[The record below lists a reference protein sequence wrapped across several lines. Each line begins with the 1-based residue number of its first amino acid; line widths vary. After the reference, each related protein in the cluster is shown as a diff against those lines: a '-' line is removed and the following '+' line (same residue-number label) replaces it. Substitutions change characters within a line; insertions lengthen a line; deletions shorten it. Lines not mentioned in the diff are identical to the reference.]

1 MTIGYWNRRQ
11 FLGTTLTA
19 SVVAIGARAAP
30 AFGSTS
36 TIHRFLLVQST
47 ALPIDAA
54 YVESDLKRNLERM
67 LQIIEQHASPNDWMA
82 FDDAPL
88 TGHVTAALPATTFSL
103 SDSDLQTLAIVAT
116 RKKSWISFGAIRRE
130 RDSIIAISPQ
140 GKIHEWAMPSR
151 YAPLPLEAEIVEPN
165 NTLPIVELDSHQ
177 LALLP
182 VDAKETTL
190 AQCAERG
197 INIVITMGS
206 GPQCAL
212 ASRHSLSPSLLMH
225 VQAASPWQPPGCHA
239 EGISRSRAVN
249 GGGEVIAECLSAD
262 EQVLA
267 LDRRSRNTAVLNF

>member
-1 MTIGYWNRRQ
+1 MTIGHWNRRQ

-19 SVVAIGARAAP
+19 SVVAVGARAAP

-54 YVESDLKRNLERM
+54 HIESDLKRNLERM
-67 LQIIEQHASPNDWMA
+67 LQIIEQHASPNDWIA

-88 TGHVTAALPATTFSL
+88 TGHMTTSLPATKL
-103 SDSDLQTLAIVAT
+103 GLADSDLQSFESAAT
-116 RKKSWISFGAIRRE
+116 RNKSWISFGAIRRE

-151 YAPLPLEAEIVEPN
+151 YAPLPLKANMVESSSS
-165 NTLPIVELDSHQ
+165 LPIVEFDSHK
-177 LALLP
+177 LALIP
-182 VDAKETTL
+182 VDATETTL

-197 INIVITMGS
+197 IDIVITMGS
-206 GPQCAL
+206 GAQCTL
-212 ASRHSLSPSLLMH
+212 APTHPLSPSLLMH

-239 EGISRSRAVN
+239 DGIGKSQAVDALGN
-249 GGGEVIAECLSAD
+249 VIAECPSSG
-262 EQVLA
+262 EHVLILA
-267 LDRRSRNTAVLNF
+267 AR

>member
-1 MTIGYWNRRQ
+1 MTIGHWNRRQ

-19 SVVAIGARAAP
+19 SVVAVGARAAP

-54 YVESDLKRNLERM
+54 HIESDLKRNLERM
-67 LQIIEQHASPNDWMA
+67 LQIIEQHASPNDWIA

-88 TGHVTAALPATTFSL
+88 TGHVTTALPAKTLAL
-103 SDSDLQTLAIVAT
+103 SDSDLQTLAIAAT

-151 YAPLPLEAEIVEPN
+151 YAPLPLKANMVESSS
-165 NTLPIVELDSHQ
+165 TLPIVEFDSHK
-177 LALLP
+177 LALIP
-182 VDAKETTL
+182 VDATETTV

-197 INIVITMGS
+197 IDIVITMGS
-206 GPQCAL
+206 GAQCTL
-212 ASRHSLSPSLLMH
+212 ASTHPLSPSLLMH

-239 EGISRSRAVN
+239 DGIGKSQAVDALGN
-249 GGGEVIAECLSAD
+249 VIAECPSSG
-262 EQVLA
+262 EHVLILA
-267 LDRRSRNTAVLNF
+267 AR

>member
-1 MTIGYWNRRQ
+1 MTIGHWNRRQ

-19 SVVAIGARAAP
+19 SVVAVGARAAP

-54 YVESDLKRNLERM
+54 HIESDLKRNLERM
-67 LQIIEQHASPNDWMA
+67 LQIIEQHASPNDWIA

-88 TGHVTAALPATTFSL
+88 TGHMTTSLPATKL
-103 SDSDLQTLAIVAT
+103 GLADSDLQSFESAAT
-116 RKKSWISFGAIRRE
+116 RNKSWISFGAIRRE

-151 YAPLPLEAEIVEPN
+151 YAPLPLEANMVESSSS
-165 NTLPIVELDSHQ
+165 LPIVEFDSHK
-177 LALLP
+177 LALIP
-182 VDAKETTL
+182 VDATETTL

-197 INIVITMGS
+197 IDIVITMGS
-206 GPQCAL
+206 GAQCTL
-212 ASRHSLSPSLLMH
+212 APTHPLSPSLLMH

-239 EGISRSRAVN
+239 DGIGKSQAVDALGN
-249 GGGEVIAECLSAD
+249 VIAECPSSG
-262 EQVLA
+262 EHVLILA
-267 LDRRSRNTAVLNF
+267 AR

>member
-1 MTIGYWNRRQ
+1 MTIIHWNRRQ

-19 SVVAIGARAAP
+19 SVVAIGTHATP
-30 AFGSTS
+30 ALGSTS
-36 TIHRFLLVQST
+36 TIHRFLLVQSA

-54 YVESDLKRNLERM
+54 HAESDLQRNLERM

-88 TGHVTAALPATTFSL
+88 TGHVTAALPATTLAL
-103 SDSDLQTLAIVAT
+103 SDSDLKTLAIAAT
-116 RKKSWISFGAIRRE
+116 RKKSWVSFGAIRRE

-140 GKIHEWAMPSR
+140 GKIHEWTMPSR
-151 YAPLPLEAEIVEPN
+151 YAPLPLETDMLKPSSV
-165 NTLPIVELDSHQ
+165 LPIIEFDGHQ

-197 INIVITMGS
+197 VDIVITMGS
-206 GPQCAL
+206 GPQCTL
-212 ASRHSLSPSLLMH
+212 APTHSLSPSLLMH

-239 EGISRSRAVN
+239 EGINRSRAIN
-249 GGGEVIAECLSAD
+249 GRGEVIAECPNAGDQL
-262 EQVLA
+262 LI
-267 LDRRSRNTAVLNF
+267 LDRRS

>member
-1 MTIGYWNRRQ
+1 MTIGQWNRRQ

-19 SVVAIGARAAP
+19 SVVAVGARTAP
-30 AFGSTS
+30 VLGSTS

-54 YVESDLKRNLERM
+54 HIESDLKRNLERM

-88 TGHVTAALPATTFSL
+88 TGHVTAALPAKTLAL
-103 SDSDLQTLAIVAT
+103 SDSDLQALALAAT

-130 RDSIIAISPQ
+130 RDSIIAISPH

-151 YAPLPLEAEIVEPN
+151 YAPLPLEAEIVESN
-165 NTLPIVELDSHQ
+165 NALPIVELDSHQ

-182 VDAKETTL
+182 VDATETTL

-197 INIVITMGS
+197 VNIVITMGS

-212 ASRHSLSPSLLMH
+212 APRHSLSPSLLMH

-239 EGISRSRAVN
+239 DGVGKSQAVDALGN
-249 GGGEVIAECLSAD
+249 VIAKCPSSGEH
-262 EQVLA
+262 VLILAA
-267 LDRRSRNTAVLNF
+267 L